1 MGRARG
7 HKRKSHREIRTV
19 LVLAALV
26 CVLGAAIVLAR
37 GRDPRGLRPPPL
49 SPELQA
55 RIESPEN
62 AAHVLVQALYLLP
75 GDNPLP
81 QKYPVPD
88 QPGELRLFETESGSI
103 ARALDIWAP
112 DDAPE
117 IAARI
122 EQCRPALDKAR
133 EAFDAPYF
141 LFPAQD
147 ANVRRPM
154 LEILVLHF
162 RIACRHAWE
171 IRGEQETA
179 LESLFDG
186 VRVCRLLQQDG
197 TIRFLTTIQEE
208 ERSLW
213 TLLGTYL
220 EQSGDAATLNRAF
233 EGMLRLGEPPQPDYA
248 HMIDA
253 EWQAYY
259 AETERIRSEDSSGGF
274 NLRRLLYVRWRT
286 QRLRAFIEHRG
297 EWQECVALPYPRLEK
312 TLDAAPVEMAG
323 ELKEYDSLGYQLCVA
338 RFAAANCTAAYR
350 QVLLLAL
357 LELHRLDQGQ
367 YPETL
372 AEAAAGRL
380 ETVPEDPFT
389 GTAFQYHPATPERLL
404 VSPGPGK
411 PPQAYRR
418 PETTWRAEVVKGV
431 VSVERINTKE

>member
-1 MGRARG
+1 MGARP
-7 HKRKSHREIRTV
+7 H
-19 LVLAALV
+19 
-26 CVLGAAIVLAR
+26 
-37 GRDPRGLRPPPL
+37 PRGLRPPPL

-88 QPGELRLFETESGSI
+88 KPGELRLFETESGSI

-179 LESLFDG
+179 
-186 VRVCRLLQQDG
+186 
-197 TIRFLTTIQEE
+197 
-208 ERSLW
+208 
-213 TLLGTYL
+213 
-220 EQSGDAATLNRAF
+220 
-233 EGMLRLGEPPQPDYA
+233 QPGR
-248 HMIDA
+248 
-253 EWQAYY
+253 
-259 AETERIRSEDSSGGF
+259 T
-274 NLRRLLYVRWRT
+274 RR
-286 QRLRAFIEHRG
+286 
-297 EWQECVALPYPRLEK
+297 
-312 TLDAAPVEMAG
+312 
-323 ELKEYDSLGYQLCVA
+323 
-338 RFAAANCTAAYR
+338 
-350 QVLLLAL
+350 
-357 LELHRLDQGQ
+357 
-367 YPETL
+367 
-372 AEAAAGRL
+372 
-380 ETVPEDPFT
+380 
-389 GTAFQYHPATPERLL
+389 
-404 VSPGPGK
+404 
-411 PPQAYRR
+411 
-418 PETTWRAEVVKGV
+418 GV
-431 VSVERINTKE
+431 VEGDGGAHGGYLRWCGGTGGGSGVADARECRCCCA

>member
-1 MGRARG
+1 MGGARG
-7 HKRKSHREIRTV
+7 HKRKSRREIRTV

-26 CVLGAAIVLAR
+26 CVLGAAILWAR
-37 GRDPRGLRPPPL
+37 GRDQRGLQPPPR

-62 AAHVLVQALYLLP
+62 AAHVLVQALHLLP

-88 QPGELRLFETESGSI
+88 KPGEMRLFETESGSI

-133 EAFDAPYF
+133 EALDAPYF
-141 LFPAQD
+141 LFPAQE
-147 ANVRRPM
+147 ANVRRPI
-154 LEILVLHF
+154 LELLVRHF

-171 IRGEQETA
+171 IRGDPETA
-179 LESLFDG
+179 LGLLFDG
-186 VRVCRLLQQDG
+186 VRLCRLLRQDG
-197 TIRFLTTIQEE
+197 TIRFLTTIQAE
-208 ERSLW
+208 ERGLW

-220 EQSGDAATLNRAF
+220 EQSSDAATLNRAF
-233 EGMLRLGEPPQPDYA
+233 EGMLRLGEPLQPDYA
-248 HMIDA
+248 RVIDS

-259 AETERIRSEDSSGGF
+259 TETERIRSEDSSGGF
-274 NLRRLLYVRWRT
+274 NLRRLLYLRWRT
-286 QRLRAFIEHRG
+286 QRLRAFIDHLN
-297 EWQECVALPYPRLEK
+297 EWQELMTLSYPGLEK
-312 TLDAAPVEMAG
+312 ALDAAPVEMAG
-323 ELKEYDSLGYQLCVA
+323 ELREYDSLGHLLCQVK
-338 RFAAANCTAAYR
+338 FEETSGLAAYR

-357 LELHRLDQGQ
+357 LELHRLDKGQ
-367 YPETL
+367 YPGTL
-372 AEAAAGRL
+372 AEAVGARL

-389 GTAFQYHPATPERLL
+389 GTAFQYNPATPERLL

-418 PETTWRAEVVKGV
+418 PEKSWRAEVVKGV
-431 VSVERINTKE
+431 VSVERIDTKE